1 MLDRLPSTATIARA
15 VLREAIAETQF
26 LLGDGEAAM
35 AALDE
40 IVPVFHEAGMVRLEA
55 SAQCTVGRIAWSVG
69 ETGVA
74 VACLE
79 RARRIDPF
87 APIGDLVALLSA
99 LGRDHDAGAW
109 LAAST
114 PDLASPPRRS
124 TSCAVG
130 PTRRPTK
137 GFQQAVDVLRRGHL
151 VVAEAELM
159 IDLAAWHHRRGR
171 WADVFE
177 LPSRRRAPARAQRRA
192 GMDRPPRRPRAAR

>member
-1 MLDRLPSTATIARA
+1 M
-15 VLREAIAETQF
+15 LREAIAETQF

-109 LAAST
+109 LARIDT
-114 PDLASPPRRS
+114 RP
-124 TSCAVG
+124 G
-130 PTRRPTK
+130 EPTAPIDILRGRANAATDTK

-171 WADVFE
+171 WADVFRAAE
-177 LPSRRRAPARAQRRA
+177 QAARLLVPSGVR